1 MEITYAFRFESG
13 RTETFALRFRDEDF
27 ALEPLGAEGAP
38 WTRLEHHRC
47 EGCPLSAEAHPH
59 CPVAL
64 NLAHILPRFH
74 ADHSYDRVTVTTA
87 VPERTTVHE
96 GDLQTGITSVMGLVM
111 ATSGC
116 PVLDAYKPMAFT
128 HLPFANERETTI
140 RSVSTYLTAQYVRM
154 CHGLEPDWTLSRYLP
169 RYEAVKAVNTAFAER
184 LKSAFDTDA
193 SLNALILLD
202 VLAQFGAVA
211 LKDRW
216 LKDVEPLFGAHLK
229 D

>member
-1 MEITYAFRFESG
+1 MEITYAFRFEAG
-13 RTETFALRFRDEDF
+13 RTEAFALRFRDEDF
-27 ALEPLGAEGAP
+27 ALEPLGPEGAA
-38 WTRLEHHRC
+38 WTRLEHHQC
-47 EGCPLSAEAHPH
+47 EACPLKAAEHPH

-64 NLAHILPRFH
+64 NLAQVLTHFQG
-74 ADHSYDRVTVTTA
+74 DHSYDRVTV
-87 VPERTTVHE
+87 RTTVTERSTEHD
-96 GDLQTGITSVMGLVM
+96 GDLQTGITSIMGLVM

-116 PVLDAYKPMAFT
+116 PVLDMFKPMAFT

-140 RSVSTYLTAQYVRM
+140 RAVSTYLTAQYVRM
-154 CHGLEPDWTLSRYLP
+154 CHGLEPDWTLSRFLP
-169 RYEAVKAVNTAFAER
+169 RYDAVKAVNAAFAER
-184 LKSAFDTDA
+184 LKSAFETDA

>member
-1 MEITYAFRFESG
+1 MQITYAFRFESG
-13 RTETFALRFRDEDF
+13 RTEAFQLRFRDPDF
-27 ALEPLGAEGAP
+27 ALEPLGTAGAA
-38 WTRLEHHRC
+38 WTRLEHHQC
-47 EGCPLSAEAHPH
+47 AGCPLSAAEHPH

-64 NLAHILPRFH
+64 NLAQVLTRFQG
-74 ADHSYDRVTVTTA
+74 DHSYDRVEVTTT
-87 VPERTTVHE
+87 VPERATVHA
-96 GDLQTGITSVMGLVM
+96 GDLQTGITSIMGLVM

-116 PVLDAYKPMAFT
+116 PVLDAFKPMAFT

-154 CHGLEPDWTLSRYLP
+154 CHGLEPDWTLSRFLP
-169 RYEAVKAVNTAFAER
+169 RYDAVKAVNAAFAER
-184 LKSAFDTDA
+184 LKSAFETDA
-193 SLNALILLD
+193 SLNALVLLD

-229 D
+229 E

>member
-13 RTETFALRFRDEDF
+13 RTEAFQLRFREPDF
-27 ALEPLGAEGAP
+27 ALEPLGDGAAA
-38 WTRLEHHRC
+38 WARLDHHPC
-47 EGCPLSAEAHPH
+47 PGCPLDSAAHAF
-59 CPVAL
+59 CPVAR
-64 NLAHILPRFH
+64 NLSHILARFQG
-74 ADHSYDRVTVTTA
+74 DHSYDRVQVTTT
-87 VPERTTVHE
+87 VPERATVHE
-96 GDLQTGITSVMGLVM
+96 GDLQTGITSIMGLVM

-116 PVLDAYKPMAFT
+116 PVLDTFKPMAFT

-140 RSVSTYLTAQYVRM
+140 RSVSTYLTAQYIRM
-154 CHGLEPDWTLSRYLP
+154 CHGLEPDWTLSRFLP
-169 RYEAVKAVNTAFAER
+169 RYDAVKAVNAAFADR
-184 LKSAFDTDA
+184 LKSAFETDA

-216 LKDVEPLFGAHLK
+216 LKDVEPLFGAHLG

>member
-1 MEITYAFRFESG
+1 MEITYAFRFETG
-13 RTETFALRFRDEDF
+13 RTEAFLLRFRDEDF
-27 ALEPLGAEGAP
+27 ALEPLGTEGAA
-38 WTRLEHHRC
+38 WTRLEHHQC
-47 EGCPLSAEAHPH
+47 EGCPLKAAEHPH

-64 NLAHILPRFH
+64 NLAQVLTHFQG
-74 ADHSYDRVTVTTA
+74 DHSYDRVTVRTT
-87 VPERTTVHE
+87 VPERSTEHE
-96 GDLQTGITSVMGLVM
+96 GDLQTGITSIMGLVM

-116 PVLDAYKPMAFT
+116 PVLDMFKPMAFT

-140 RSVSTYLTAQYVRM
+140 RAVSTYLTAQYVRM
-154 CHGLEPDWTLSRYLP
+154 CHGLEPDWTLSRFLP
-169 RYEAVKAVNTAFAER
+169 RYDAVKAVNAAFAER
-184 LKSAFDTDA
+184 LKSAFATDA

-216 LKDVEPLFGAHLK
+216 LKDVDPLFGAHLK